1 MVKRT
6 PYSIIIGVLLFGSLA
21 ACTSSSSEIASNGKP
36 MMTTSASVAVI
47 QESESLPEPEL
58 VELTKIVFDDTLE
71 PTLSDTGEIVYN
83 YEIFTMTADGTNL
96 QNLTNNAARDEEPEW
111 SPDGRQ
117 IAFVSNRVSN
127 GNGSIYLM
135 NSDGSGVQALTTNEL
150 NSESQPL
157 WSPDGN
163 KIAFLGSI
171 KVDPAPGGLRLDVYV
186 IDTDGNNLR
195 NLTAEIGDQNF
206 VDFFDF
212 SWSPD
217 GKKIVVESDE
227 YDPVDKSYSDNLYV
241 IDLSSSDV
249 KQLTFNHANENP
261 VWSPDGSTIA
271 FSIGI
276 GRPLEFNI
284 ALINEDGSNIR
295 ELTSG
300 RHPLWSPSGEQL
312 AFEHENRI
320 YIMDADGS
328 KIRPIANFDG
338 TCINPLA
345 ITSSASWSQDGEKIY
360 FIAACSN
367 AILTVD
373 VETGEVTD
381 SNVSGNNIKVQ
392 P

>member
-6 PYSIIIGVLLFGSLA
+6 PFSIIIGVLLFGSLA
-21 ACTSSSSEIASNGKP
+21 ACASSSSEIASYGKP

-47 QESESLPEPEL
+47 QESESLPEPKL
-58 VELTKIVFDDTLE
+58 VELTKIVFDETLE

-171 KVDPAPGGLRLDVYV
+171 KVHPAPGGLRLDVYV

-206 VDFFDF
+206 VDFFNF

-261 VWSPDGSTIA
+261 VWSPDGTTIA
-271 FSIGI
+271 FSVGI
-276 GRPLEFNI
+276 GRPVEFNI
-284 ALINEDGSNIR
+284 ALINEDGSNLR
-295 ELTSG
+295 ELSSG
-300 RHPLWSPSGEQL
+300 THPLWSPSGEQL
-312 AFEHENRI
+312 AFEQENRI

-338 TCINPLA
+338 TCTNPLA

-373 VETGEVTD
+373 IETGEVTD
-381 SNVSGNNIKVQ
+381 SNVSGNNIKVR

>member
-1 MVKRT
+1 MVKGT
-6 PYSIIIGVLLFGSLA
+6 SVSIIAGALLISSLA
-21 ACTSSSSEIASNGKP
+21 ACGSSSSEIASYGKP
-36 MMTTSASVAVI
+36 KVTTSAPVAVI

-58 VELTKIVFDDTLE
+58 VKLTEIVFDETLE

-117 IAFVSNRVSN
+117 IAFVSNRV
-127 GNGSIYLM
+127 GNDNIFLM

-150 NSESQPL
+150 NSKSQPL
-157 WSPDGN
+157 WSPDGSRV
-163 KIAFLGSI
+163 AFLGSI

-195 NLTAEIGDQNF
+195 NLTAGIGDQIF
-206 VDFFDF
+206 VDFFNF

-227 YDPVDKSYSDNLYV
+227 YDPVDESYSDNLYV

-249 KQLTFNHANENP
+249 KQLTFNHVNWNP
-261 VWSPDGSTIA
+261 VWSPDGTTIA

-276 GRPLEFNI
+276 GRPIEFNI
-284 ALINEDGSNIR
+284 ALINEDGSNLR
-295 ELTSG
+295 ELSSG
-300 RHPLWSPSGEQL
+300 THPLWSPSGEQL
-312 AFEHENRI
+312 AFEQENRI
-320 YIMDADGS
+320 YMMDADGS

-338 TCINPLA
+338 TCTNPLA
-345 ITSSASWSQDGEKIY
+345 ITSSASW
-360 FIAACSN
+360 
-367 AILTVD
+367 
-373 VETGEVTD
+373 
-381 SNVSGNNIKVQ
+381 
-392 P
+392 